1 MKTIY
6 LAQMMWCE
14 REQPIV
20 VGTNKR
26 KLISEAL
33 KILKAEH
40 GTGPVCR
47 GQAMC
52 ALTITADDIEIV
64 EVPMMQ
70 KQKVKVEDQHSD
82 NLDYSGFYWGGNV

>member
-1 MKTIY
+1 
-6 LAQMMWCE
+6 MMWCE
-14 REQPIV
+14 REQPIIA
-20 VGTNKR
+20 GTNRR

-52 ALTITADDIEIV
+52 ALPITADDIEIV

-70 KQKVKVEDQHSD
+70 KQQVEIDDQYWE
-82 NLDYSGFYWGGNV
+82 NLDYTGFYWSGNV

>member
-20 VGTNKR
+20 AGTNKR

-40 GTGPVCR
+40 GTGAVCR

-52 ALTITADDIEIV
+52 ALPITADDIEIV
-64 EVPMMQ
+64 EIPIMQ
-70 KQKVKVEDQHSD
+70 S
-82 NLDYSGFYWGGNV
+82 

>member
-6 LAQMMWCE
+6 LAQIMWCE
-14 REQPIV
+14 REQTIV
-20 VGTNKR
+20 AGTNKR

-40 GTGPVCR
+40 GTEPVCR

-52 ALTITADDIEIV
+52 ALPITADDIEIV

-70 KQKVKVEDQHSD
+70 KQEIKIDDQYWE
-82 NLDYSGFYWGGNV
+82 NLDYTGFYWSGNV

>member
-14 REQPIV
+14 REQPII

-33 KILKAEH
+33 KILKAEY
-40 GTGPVCR
+40 GTGPIFR
-47 GQAMC
+47 GRAMC
-52 ALTITADDIEIV
+52 ALPITADDIEIV

-70 KQKVKVEDQHSD
+70 KREIEVI
-82 NLDYSGFYWGGNV
+82 LW

>member
-6 LAQMMWCE
+6 LAQIKWCE
-14 REQPIV
+14 REQTIV
-20 VGTNKR
+20 AGTNKR

-52 ALTITADDIEIV
+52 ALPITADDIEIV

-70 KQKVKVEDQHSD
+70 KQEVEIDDQYWE
-82 NLDYSGFYWGGNV
+82 NLDYTGFYWSENV